1 MGRAVALA
9 DADGIGAVTMRKLAG
24 RLGVEAMSLYHHVR
38 GKDDVL
44 DGMVDQ
50 VFAEVAVPAPGA
62 DWRAAMRTRCLDLR
76 TALNRHPWAL
86 GLMESRRNAGYET
99 LRHHDAVLGCLRG
112 AGFTIPMAAHAYA
125 LLDSYVYGFVLQEVH
140 LPFSDGEPIAKVVEE
155 LLPEDRADGFPH
167 LTEMAREHVLRP
179 GYAFGDEF
187 TFGLDLVLDGLARAV
202 EGDA

>member
-1 MGRAVALA
+1 VGRAVALA

-62 DWRAAMRTRCLDLR
+62 DWQAAMRTRCLDLR

-140 LPFSDGEPIAKVVEE
+140 LPFSDGESIAEVVEE